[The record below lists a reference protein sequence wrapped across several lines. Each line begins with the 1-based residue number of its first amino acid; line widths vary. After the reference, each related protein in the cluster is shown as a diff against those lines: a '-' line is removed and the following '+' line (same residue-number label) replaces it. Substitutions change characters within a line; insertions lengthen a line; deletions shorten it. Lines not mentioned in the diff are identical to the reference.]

1 MEKSIINKMRQIVK
15 NESENVIKDFTE
27 DKKDLKNYNGS
38 FLWGISNKGTN
49 LICFDSPFSYLQ
61 IEAMRE
67 DKHVYTFTGGKLR
80 KITPERAKKLTIG
93 IYTRFQRAWVS
104 NRESKQTM
112 IRR

>member
-15 NESENVIKDFTE
+15 RENVNVQNDFR
-27 DKKDLKNYNGS
+27 DDRKDLENYNGS

-61 IEAMRE
+61 IEAMQE
-67 DKHVYTFTGGKLR
+67 DKHLYSCTGGKLR

-93 IYTRFQRAWVS
+93 VYTRFQRA
-104 NRESKQTM
+104 
-112 IRR
+112 